1 MAEKKTATEVKEVP
15 AAPAGKKVSQDE
27 KTMAIVAWFIFFV
40 PLLTDQKDSK
50 FVKFH
55 VNQSFNLTLLAI
67 AGYFIAT
74 MLAVVLIGFLLMPI
88 IGIATFV
95 LWIIGILSAVNGEMK
110 RLPII
115 GNIELIK

>member
-1 MAEKKTATEVKEVP
+1 MAEKKTTPEVKKVP
-15 AAPAGKKVSQDE
+15 AAKRDIKISQDE
-27 KTMAIVAWFIFFV
+27 KTMAIIAWFIFFI

-55 VNQSFNLTLLAI
+55 VNQSLNLTLVAI
-67 AGYFIAT
+67 AGWFLSSL
-74 MLAVVLIGFLLMPI
+74 LALLLIGLLLMPI
-88 IGIATFV
+88 VAIGTFV
-95 LWIIGILSAVNGEMK
+95 FWVIGLLSAVNGEMK